1 MDPYQA
7 FSALASVVVNEYRTS
22 QAMWFLWMANLQ
34 AANSQQEEIDGCMSM
49 DQSEMYAVL
58 KMPRFIGKRSFPTE
72 TSTRKTAR
80 RYPSAG
86 VKHVDGIK
94 WDWGDVAQD
103 ILKEEAHTLL
113 KDGAPRLKG
122 QMPNGF
128 FKMKYHGLIMALIEI
143 SDPPN
148 TKDHI
153 RFVGD
158 KIKLAKN
165 LKHLLKKVREKLKR
179 KGDHELYQ
187 CIKVYIRHQVYNHKL
202 YLYSLRQPTHG
213 IYVFQ
218 EEFHFDLSCEV
229 GFFSYFLP
237 RCLRKLSKVQM
248 LLNESSQRISR
259 PGLHGQHVRGLSSS
273 RGCRIPRCCIKQE
286 IKARFK
292 KIPT

>member
-1 MDPYQA
+1 MGLVNSYFQ
-7 FSALASVVVNEYRTS
+7 LILITRSVII
-22 QAMWFLWMANLQ
+22 
-34 AANSQQEEIDGCMSM
+34 NSSDN
-49 DQSEMYAVL
+49 
-58 KMPRFIGKRSFPTE
+58 R
-72 TSTRKTAR
+72 
-80 RYPSAG
+80 
-86 VKHVDGIK
+86 
-94 WDWGDVAQD
+94 GDVAQD

-187 CIKVYIRHQVYNHKL
+187 CIKVYIRHQVY
-202 YLYSLRQPTHG
+202 
-213 IYVFQ
+213 
-218 EEFHFDLSCEV
+218 
-229 GFFSYFLP
+229 
-237 RCLRKLSKVQM
+237 SKNGM
-248 LLNESSQRISR
+248 
-259 PGLHGQHVRGLSSS
+259 
-273 RGCRIPRCCIKQE
+273 
-286 IKARFK
+286 
-292 KIPT
+292 